1 MVKKDNLVTDDKSF
15 LFNDLM
21 LAIKKDLMYMVYQPQ
36 YDLKTN
42 KIVGV
47 EALLRYTSK
56 EYGVVR
62 PDVIAD
68 LFQEEGLMSALDLY
82 VIRKVFE
89 DYETLLNFSFVNR
102 DNFTISI
109 NISGN
114 SLNKSLFLEKVLNL
128 CEEYNIENKYIVWE
142 ITERELYDKEDLVE
156 LSNNIDIVRE
166 KGFKV
171 AIDDFGVGSS
181 NLSLLNEIN
190 VDFLKIDRCFLKK
203 SDKTKRILRGIA
215 QISSSLGILT
225 IGEGAETKEDTIL
238 LEDIGCNYCQGFYF
252 AKPKSLTELEEC

>member
-1 MVKKDNLVTDDKSF
+1 MVKKNNLVTDDKSF
-15 LFNDLM
+15 LFNDLV
-21 LAIKKDLMYMVYQPQ
+21 LAIKKDLMNMVYQPQ
-36 YDLKTN
+36 YDLQTN

-56 EYGVVR
+56 EYGVIK

-89 DYETLLNFSFVNR
+89 DYESLLGFSFV
-102 DNFTISI
+102 DKEIFTISI
-109 NISGN
+109 NVSGN
-114 SLNKSLFLEKVLNL
+114 SLNKSLFLEKVLTL
-128 CEEYNIENKYIVWE
+128 CEEYSIENKYIVFE
-142 ITERELYDKEDLVE
+142 ITERELYDKEE
-156 LSNNIDIVRE
+156 LIELANNIDIVRE

-203 SDKTKRILRGIA
+203 SKKSENILKGIV
-215 QISSSLGILT
+215 QISNSLNIVT
-225 IGEGAETKEDTIL
+225 IAEGAETKEDTIL
-238 LEDIGCNYCQGFYF
+238 LKEIGCNYCQGFYF
-252 AKPKSLTELEEC
+252 SKPKSLTELEGY